1 VCHITHSWWIYP
13 HHSGY
18 IHLPILCMCGYIH
31 TWVDISTS
39 PYMGGYIH
47 LPILYWVDISI
58 HGWIYPL
65 TSAYMGGYIHL
76 PIYSWVDISTGLC
89 GYIHTIFSNIYYRLL
104 SLTQLKKDIQISF
117 LGQDEIFGTTYYL
130 TISTWFTK
138 KTDQRYTN
146 SLFLAEIGCL

>member
-1 VCHITHSWWIYP
+1 
-13 HHSGY
+13 
-18 IHLPILCMCGYIH
+18 MCGYIH

-47 LPILYWVDISI
+47 FSI

-104 SLTQLKKDIQISF
+104 FLTQLKKKIYRFPFWVKMRYLVLHI
-117 LGQDEIFGTTYYL
+117 IF
-130 TISTWFTK
+130 ISTWFTK

-146 SLFLAEIGCL
+146 SLFFWLR